1 MVYRTNNQKESVMD
15 KPRMKELIEQHIA
28 AEMAGDTAAAVSVYT
43 DDVEHDVIGSPTG
56 PVRGPAAAQGFYD
69 QLVADLTTE
78 RMTPTLE
85 QYGEDF
91 CVVEHQATGV
101 VKGAFL
107 GIPGNGRSVTFR
119 MLHVWDF
126 KDDAI
131 SREQVWLDG
140 AAIAAQLTGPQHE
153 GAAAELAPA

>member
-1 MVYRTNNQKESVMD
+1 MTKQ
-15 KPRMKELIEQHIA
+15 RMKDLIEQHIT

-43 DDVEHDVIGSPTG
+43 EDVEHDLVGSPSG
-56 PVRGPAAAQGFYD
+56 PLHGPSAAQGFYD
-69 QLVADLTTE
+69 HLVADLDTQ
-78 RMTPTLE
+78 RMTPTRE

-91 CVVEHQATGV
+91 CVVEHECTAV

-107 GIPGNGRSVTFR
+107 GIPGNGTTVTFR

-126 KDDAI
+126 KNDAI

-140 AAIAAQLTGPQHE
+140 GSIAAQL
-153 GAAAELAPA
+153 APAS

>member
-1 MVYRTNNQKESVMD
+1 
-15 KPRMKELIEQHIA
+15 MKDLIEQHIA
-28 AEMAGDTAAAVSVYT
+28 AEMAGDTAGAVSVYT
-43 DDVEHDVIGSPTG
+43 DDVEHDVVGSPTG
-56 PVRGPAAAQGFYD
+56 PLHGPAAAQGFYD
-69 QLVADLTTE
+69 HLVADLDNE
-78 RMTPTLE
+78 RMTPTRE

-91 CVVEHQATGV
+91 CVVEHECTAV

-107 GIPGNGRSVTFR
+107 GIPGNGRRVTFR

-140 AAIAAQLTGPQHE
+140 GSIAAQLT
-153 GAAAELAPA
+153 AA